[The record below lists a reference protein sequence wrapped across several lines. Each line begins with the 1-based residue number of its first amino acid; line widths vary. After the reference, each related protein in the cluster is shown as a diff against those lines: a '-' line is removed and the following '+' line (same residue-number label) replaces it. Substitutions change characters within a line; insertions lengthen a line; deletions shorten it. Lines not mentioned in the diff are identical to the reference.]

1 MENYLIAN
9 EWQQTPNVRE
19 SLDNNKWTF
28 KCTQWERKVS
38 SVCLK
43 ISQLLACHHRQH
55 TTLDALDEINQSA
68 LPVRS
73 NQRRGIIDDDDEN
86 CVFIDGLNVVVRPLK
101 LKLMPNG
108 KEVQIAKCFHS
119 LRSWN
124 SQRDTA
130 HIKYVLAESKASLD
144 FIYLHSELSVGCRLA
159 NSRWVSLLYSLNV
172 DRRALCAQFY
182 YMLNG
187 SS

>member
-1 MENYLIAN
+1 M
-9 EWQQTPNVRE
+9 
-19 SLDNNKWTF
+19 
-28 KCTQWERKVS
+28 S

-43 ISQLLACHHRQH
+43 ISQLSACHHRQH

-73 NQRRGIIDDDDEN
+73 TQRRGIIDDDDDEN
-86 CVFIDGLNVVVRPLK
+86 CVFIDGLDVVVRPSK

-108 KEVQIAKCFHS
+108 KEVHIAKCFHS
-119 LRSWN
+119 LHSWN

-130 HIKYVLAESKASLD
+130 HIKYALAVSEASLD

-159 NSRWVSLLYSLNV
+159 NSR
-172 DRRALCAQFY
+172 
-182 YMLNG
+182 
-187 SS
+187 